1 MIEKCYEAGV
11 DLYIQKGK
19 DWHSKLLKFLS
30 SSFQSEK
37 NVAYSRFIINNNI
50 VSYIIKSFNDPKV
63 FDSVI
68 KNINS
73 SMYTGLI
80 NVLFDLRE
88 VSSFELDNA
97 YIFADIY
104 KICAQNGGKFVII
117 NPSASIKEALSFA
130 YLSDVITIANSVED
144 GVAFIMDQK
153 N

>member
-1 MIEKCYEAGV
+1 
-11 DLYIQKGK
+11 
-19 DWHSKLLKFLS
+19 
-30 SSFQSEK
+30 
-37 NVAYSRFIINNNI
+37 
-50 VSYIIKSFNDPKV
+50 
-63 FDSVI
+63 
-68 KNINS
+68 
-73 SMYTGLI
+73 MYTGLV